1 MGPKPLQE
9 QEDTQFNVDK
19 YRISRSETTVRRV
32 SERKAPYN
40 KLPGEFLR
48 GPVPLYWL
56 RRAAELPGKT
66 LAVGVTLWFK
76 AGVTKNNQVK
86 ASSGM
91 YQKLGI
97 HRKAVYRGI
106 NNLEM
111 AGLVTVVRHIGRAPL
126 VTIINDWEASEKL

>member
-1 MGPKPLQE
+1 MQE
-9 QEDTQFNVDK
+9 QKYKDFDVDK
-19 YRISRSETTVRRV
+19 YRYGRSERPAHRA
-32 SERKAPYN
+32 SESKAPYR

-66 LAVGVTLWFK
+66 LAVGVILWFK

-91 YQKLGI
+91 FQKLGI

-106 NNLEM
+106 NNLEI
-111 AGLVTVVRHIGRAPL
+111 AGLVSVVRHIGRASI
-126 VTIINDWEASEKL
+126 VTIIDDWEESEDL